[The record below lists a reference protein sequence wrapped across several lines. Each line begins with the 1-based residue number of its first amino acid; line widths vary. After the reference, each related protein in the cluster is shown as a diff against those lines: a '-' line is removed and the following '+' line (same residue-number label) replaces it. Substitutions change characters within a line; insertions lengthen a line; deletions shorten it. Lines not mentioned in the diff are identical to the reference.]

1 MVTGDLSSNFDFKL
15 IESGRRSF
23 FRKWVRQLLQNIW
36 ISLLN
41 VFETFFYISLNWLK
55 QLWNYLWVNF
65 GTLIVFYTDVV
76 IHVSKQNIS
85 RTLLKLC
92 WLTDNLLGFD
102 VVFSICELILKW
114 ILKNIKRN
122 WQKSM
127 YEILFYKN

>member
-1 MVTGDLSSNFDFKL
+1 MIYISNFDFKL

-41 VFETFFYISLNWLK
+41 VFETFFSISLNWLK

-85 RTLLKLC
+85 RKLLKLC